1 MNIHTASTYLKLG
14 YRVRRNCWDVEQHI
28 YEIAGMLEMVEVS
41 FTNSW
46 DHKTK
51 SIIPYRSV
59 SSGNIA
65 NLQLEDIMADDWE
78 IITDGIRKHFN
89 CYQAIEYMDEP
100 DWENYKS
107 KSDWRN
113 EEDDD

>member
-1 MNIHTASTYLKLG
+1 MNIRAAAHYLKIG
-14 YRVRRNCWDVEQHI
+14 YRVRRSIWDQEQYL

-41 FTNSW
+41 YCSSW

-51 SIIPYRSV
+51 TIVENRSV

-78 IITDGIRKHFN
+78 LITDGIRKHFN
-89 CYQAIEYMDEP
+89 KYDDEP
-100 DWENYKS
+100 DWNNYKS
-107 KSDWRN
+107 DSSWDN
-113 EEDDD
+113 QEEDEE